1 MTSED
6 KSFSSLNEMHESIEK
21 IETELLKA
29 KVEHKRELKYKA
41 MKKKK
46 LIEKIEEMRERFE
59 ILQGEVGRKNTEK
72 QILENKIKIDINEEA
87 GKNEFEMIKREVEI
101 RKGRLKNCE
110 KYRKIL
116 KKGIGSLIHQY
127 GECNESDQV
136 QKIQLSDE
144 GSSSTSSNENKSSKE
159 SSSSESSSK
168 DSVNAEILNEDKPTQ
183 LSENVE
189 LADISIPTEVI
200 RPTFE
205 DLTDSK
211 RIKQLMDDL
220 SSLVSHRDKVFSP

>member
-1 MTSED
+1 M
-6 KSFSSLNEMHESIEK
+6 NELHERFEK
-21 IETELLKA
+21 IEAELFKA
-29 KVEHKRELKYKA
+29 KVEHKREMKYKVW
-41 MKKKK
+41 KKKK
-46 LIEKIEEMRERFE
+46 LIEKIEEMRDKFE
-59 ILQGEVGRKNTEK
+59 ILQREVGRRNTEK
-72 QILENKIKIDINEEA
+72 QILENKVQIDICEEA
-87 GKNEFEMIKREVEI
+87 GKNELEMIKREVEMN
-101 RKGRLKNCE
+101 KGKLKNCE

-116 KKGIGSLIHQY
+116 KKGIGSLLYQF
-127 GECNESDQV
+127 GECNLSDQM
-136 QKIQLSDE
+136 QEIQLFNQ
-144 GSSSTSSNENKSSKE
+144 GCSSSSEDKSSKD

-168 DSVNAEILNEDKPTQ
+168 DIVNAEILYEDKPAQ

-189 LADISIPTEVI
+189 SAEISIPTEII